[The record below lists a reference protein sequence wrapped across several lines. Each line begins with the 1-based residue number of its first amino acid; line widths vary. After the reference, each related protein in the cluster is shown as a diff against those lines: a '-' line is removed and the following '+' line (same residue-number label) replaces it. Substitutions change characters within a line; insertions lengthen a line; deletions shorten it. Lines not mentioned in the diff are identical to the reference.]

1 VRVVAFAG
9 MPLSGKT
16 EAVQVAR
23 ERGAQV
29 LRMGDFVWDEVRR
42 RALPMEASVVGA
54 VADEMR
60 KRFGPDIWA
69 RRTLDAV
76 DRSARVVVIDGLRSL
91 AELDAFRRALG
102 NDFMVVR
109 IDCPDAVRHARVAT
123 RSREDDT
130 ASREA
135 FEARDRRELGW
146 GLGEVLARADL
157 IIPNEGSIGELRERV
172 AMLLDSLGG

>member
-1 VRVVAFAG
+1 MRIVAFAG
-9 MPLSGKT
+9 MPGSGKT

-42 RALPMEASVVGA
+42 RGLPMEAAVVGA

-69 RRTLDAV
+69 RRTLEAV
-76 DRSARVVVIDGLRSL
+76 DRSARIVIIDGLRSL
-91 AELDAFRRALG
+91 AELEAFRHVLG
-102 NDFMVVR
+102 DDFMVVR
-109 IDCPDAVRHARVAT
+109 IDCPDELRYSRVAT

-146 GLGEVLARADL
+146 GLGDVLARADRA
-157 IIPNEGSIGELRERV
+157 IPNWGSVDELRARV
-172 AMLLDSLGG
+172 GVLLDSLAG